1 MEAFV
6 VATIAAHTT
15 AVTYPKGPLGAR
27 RPVCS
32 FRWLPRLQVKACI
45 VDSLL
50 DHAARVREGARE
62 RAAEY
67 GRG

>member
-1 MEAFV
+1 M

-15 AVTYPKGPLGAR
+15 AGTYPKVPVGAH

-32 FRWLPRLQVKACI
+32 FSWLPRLQVRPCA
-45 VDSLL
+45 VDPLL